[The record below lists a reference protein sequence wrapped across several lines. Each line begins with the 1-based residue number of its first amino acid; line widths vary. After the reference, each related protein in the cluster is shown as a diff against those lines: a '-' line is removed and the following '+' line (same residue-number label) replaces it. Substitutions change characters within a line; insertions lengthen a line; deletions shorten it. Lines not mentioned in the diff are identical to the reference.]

1 MFYDA
6 SFRFPQNLL
15 IGNVFSLGNY
25 HQCLAINQ
33 PEGIRG
39 KYCLIQTHS
48 LQIPILAGGNVTW
61 AEVENVWSEENLRA
75 YKAMPGLALNDED
88 ISRTS
93 VFDIINGVPSL
104 TLAICI
110 PRSCKVADVLEAL
123 DSNYNVQFNYTEQ
136 FCRLP
141 GDKLHSGA
149 DITALD
155 NMFLA
160 STKPDELRSCFSVY
174 GNTDRLL
181 TLTSKPGALDCLDGI
196 RALSILWVITGHSF
210 LAHLNTYLSNYFD
223 LLELARGPA
232 GVAQLCIL
240 RRLHAG
246 GGRSAAGAQQV
257 QARAQPPPQHCH
269 GGLACR
275 AAGSA
280 GQAYVAGV
288 ARGGASNSARQASQ
302 ERARRSRRVSVPA
315 TAPAS
320 GPPLGRRG
328 RLAHAVQAGRALPE
342 SCRRRPAAAAA
353 GRRCLGVP
361 LGRFQCERQ
370 LHRLFWSTN
379 LRAFYILA
387 ANLSVDSFFAL
398 SGLLLVY
405 TAANKMKP
413 MQLIKNLHLFY
424 LHRLLRMFPLL
435 AAAVLLQASVFHQVS
450 DGVRWNRVAWETQKC
465 RDHWWSALLHIQNL
479 VNPRAMC
486 VAHSWYLSV
495 DVQLHILSP
504 LLLFW
509 VLGSR
514 RSAWAGLAAAILG
527 SLTFV
532 TVYSFLMNFNG
543 DQLDDRYSVYFYR
556 NTLARSP
563 VFIIGMLCG
572 YMLHVTRNKKIV
584 MPWWLVCFGHT
595 LAIVLLGYCMY
606 HEHPE
611 WSQLAINLNIALVRP
626 AWAVSLCWLIV
637 ACVNGYAG
645 PINWFLSINLWKFVA
660 RISYAMYIFH
670 LPMQF
675 IMVGAN
681 IMPIYFKFETV
692 FINLAS
698 DVAYAVIVAVVMC
711 VLVDAPFSTLIR
723 RLMAVI
729 VPAHPK
735 KPA

>member
-1 MFYDA
+1 MDTFEFYDA
-6 SFRFPQNLL
+6 SFRFPQNMLR
-15 IGNVFSLGNY
+15 GNVFSLGNY

-61 AEVENVWSEENLRA
+61 AEIENVWSEENLRTYEA
-75 YKAMPGLALNDED
+75 VQEELALSDED

-93 VFDIINGVPSL
+93 VVDIINGAPSL
-104 TLAICI
+104 TLALCV
-110 PRSCKVADVLEAL
+110 PRPCKVADVLQAL
-123 DSNYNVQFNYTEQ
+123 DTNFNVQFNYTEQ

-141 GDKLHSGA
+141 DDKPYSGA
-149 DITALD
+149 DITALVIFSIIGCLTLASTAYELNHIFIKKENNNNN
-155 NMFLA
+155 NMFLVT
-160 STKPDELRSCFSVY
+160 TKPDELRSCFSVY

-181 TLTSKPGALDCLDGI
+181 TLASKPGALDCLDGI
-196 RALSILWVITGHSF
+196 RALSILWVMTGHSF
-210 LAHLNTYLSNYFD
+210 LAHLNSYLSNYVD
-223 LLELARGPA
+223 LLEW
-232 GVAQLCIL
+232 
-240 RRLHAG
+240 
-246 GGRSAAGAQQV
+246 SANI
-257 QARAQPPPQHCH
+257 RA
-269 GGLACR
+269 
-275 AAGSA
+275 
-280 GQAYVAGV
+280 V
-288 ARGGASNSARQASQ
+288 
-302 ERARRSRRVSVPA
+302 
-315 TAPAS
+315 
-320 GPPLGRRG
+320 
-328 RLAHAVQAGRALPE
+328 
-342 SCRRRPAAAAA
+342 
-353 GRRCLGVP
+353 
-361 LGRFQCERQ
+361 
-370 LHRLFWSTN
+370 
-379 LRAFYILA
+379 YILS
-387 ANLSVDSFFAL
+387 ANLSVDSFFVL

-435 AAAVLLQASVFHQVS
+435 AAAVLLQASVFHHVS
-450 DGVRWNRVAWETQKC
+450 DGVRWNRVAWEAQKC

-479 VNPRAMC
+479 VNPRGIC

-504 LLLFW
+504 LVLFW

-514 RSAWAGLAAAILG
+514 RSAWAGLAAAILC

-532 TVYSFLMNFNG
+532 TVYSFLMNFTGN
-543 DQLDDRYSVYFYR
+543 QLDDHYSVYFYR

-572 YMLHVTRNKKIV
+572 YVLHVSRNKKIV
-584 MPWWLVCFGHT
+584 MPWWSVCFGHT
-595 LAIVLLGYCMY
+595 LALVLSGYCMY

-611 WSQLAINLNIALVRP
+611 WSQLATNFNTALVRP

-660 RISYAMYIFH
+660 RISYSMYIFH

-681 IMPIYFKFETV
+681 IMPMYFHFEGV
-692 FINLAS
+692 FKNLAS

-723 RLMAVI
+723 RLMAGMYHLYQFK
-729 VPAHPK
+729 VP
-735 KPA
+735 